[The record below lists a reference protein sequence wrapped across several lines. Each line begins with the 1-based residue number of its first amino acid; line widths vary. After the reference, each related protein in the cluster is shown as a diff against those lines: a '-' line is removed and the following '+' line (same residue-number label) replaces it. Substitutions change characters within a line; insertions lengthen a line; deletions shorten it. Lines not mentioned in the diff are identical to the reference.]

1 MSRTPSAPRTVLL
14 TGFEPF
20 AGAATNPSWRAAHAL
35 HGKRIAG
42 HRIVAR
48 ELPVAFGESLK
59 RLRAAIREVRP
70 AAVVCVGLAASRDA
84 ISLERIAINLD
95 DARIPDNAGRQPID
109 VPVVD
114 GGPDAYFSTLPIK
127 AIFAALR
134 TARIPAEVSQTA
146 GTYVCNHVFYG
157 LMHLLRRRR
166 GVRAGFIHV
175 PPTDDSAE
183 SGLPLDTLVEALRI
197 AVRATLATNDGAR
210 VSAGAID

>member
-1 MSRTPSAPRTVLL
+1 VSRKPPVPRTVLL

-20 AGAATNPSWRAAHAL
+20 AGAATNPSWQAAQAL
-35 HGKRIAG
+35 HGRRIAG

-48 ELPVAFGESLK
+48 ELPVAFGASLK

-95 DARIPDNAGRQPID
+95 DARIPDNAGRQPIAAAI
-109 VPVVD
+109 VE
-114 GGPDAYFSTLPIK
+114 GGPAAWFSTLPVK
-127 AIFAALR
+127 AIHAAID
-134 TARIPAEVSQTA
+134 AAGIPVEVSQTA

-157 LMHLLRRRR
+157 LMHALRRRR
-166 GVRAGFIHV
+166 GVRAGFVHV
-175 PPTDDSAE
+175 PPAIGTSAR
-183 SGLPLDTLVEALRI
+183 GLPLEAIVDALRI
-197 AVRATLATNDGAR
+197 AVRVTLSTSEDAR